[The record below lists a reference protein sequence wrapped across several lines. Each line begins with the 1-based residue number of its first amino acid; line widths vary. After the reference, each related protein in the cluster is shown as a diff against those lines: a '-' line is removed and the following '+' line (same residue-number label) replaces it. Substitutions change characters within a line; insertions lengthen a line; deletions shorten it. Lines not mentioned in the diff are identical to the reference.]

1 MPAES
6 RTAISVATPSDG
18 PQRGNSSRTRQ
29 PVGYA
34 TLRSRA
40 LRQAPKP
47 EGREVVV
54 PHAAPGSPRRS

>member
-1 MPAES
+1 MPTES
-6 RTAISVATPSDG
+6 RTAISVATPLPHPPSVDC
-18 PQRGNSSRTRQ
+18 
-29 PVGYA
+29 A

-54 PHAAPGSPRRS
+54 PRAAPGSPRRS